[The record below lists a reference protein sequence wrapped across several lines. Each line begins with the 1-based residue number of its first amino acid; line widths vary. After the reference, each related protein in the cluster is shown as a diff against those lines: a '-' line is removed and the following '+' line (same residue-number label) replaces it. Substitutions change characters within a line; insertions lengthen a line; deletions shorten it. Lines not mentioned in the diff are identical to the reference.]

1 MMGERGNI
9 KLVPGELW
17 DNMKKLDEEGTCD
30 GPLQVTLRCI
40 SHTGAQLQSY
50 RDEPRI
56 PWKNGE
62 NILVFVQFKPVLHS
76 LPKPVASENLI
87 VLHDSF

>member
-1 MMGERGNI
+1 MAYAGSVMLASDIRHHLNEKGISETYWQSFNLDMMGERGNI

-56 PWKNGE
+56 P
-62 NILVFVQFKPVLHS
+62 
-76 LPKPVASENLI
+76 
-87 VLHDSF
+87 